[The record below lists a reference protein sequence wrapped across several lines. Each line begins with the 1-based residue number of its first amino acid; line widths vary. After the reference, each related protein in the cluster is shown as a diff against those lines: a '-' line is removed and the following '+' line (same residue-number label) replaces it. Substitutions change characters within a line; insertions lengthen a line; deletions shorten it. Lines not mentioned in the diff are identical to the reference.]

1 VVDAKPMVEAAA
13 GLDGKDEPSSVSV
26 SGLPSSSSSS
36 SSSSGSLKPF
46 ANDGMSPTDEPVTRA
61 RSSTTSICTDGDETV
76 VVVALL
82 SRLLVSSVRGFLE
95 EDVDSAVESLAGDGD
110 VLELEHASSLFE
122 LDDSLERR
130 RSMNLRRQLL
140 PVPPLLPGFFVGD
153 TGERVLDR

>member
-1 VVDAKPMVEAAA
+1 MVEAAA

-26 SGLPSSSSSS
+26 SGLQASSSSSS
-36 SSSSGSLKPF
+36 SSFSSSGSLKPF
-46 ANDGMSPTDEPVTRA
+46 ARDGMSPTDAPVA
-61 RSSTTSICTDGDETV
+61 SCALSSTIASICTDGDETV

-95 EDVDSAVESLAGDGD
+95 EDVDSVVESLAGDGD

-122 LDDSLERR
+122 FDDSLERR

-140 PVPPLLPGFFVGD
+140 PVPLLLGFFVGD
-153 TGERVLDR
+153 TGERVLD